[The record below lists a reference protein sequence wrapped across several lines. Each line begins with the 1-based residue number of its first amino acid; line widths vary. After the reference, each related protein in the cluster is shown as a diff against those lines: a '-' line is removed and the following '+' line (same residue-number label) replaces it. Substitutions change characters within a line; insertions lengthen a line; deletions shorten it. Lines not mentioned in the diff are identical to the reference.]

1 MREEGRKRGKNGRGG
16 EQKRKGKTMSLV
28 PRCTSK
34 NNAKPGLMV
43 QAYNA
48 SPQESE
54 AGGSQLQSMTELKRK
69 FEASLCN
76 LVQPYLRTKGRV
88 KAGRVIQ
95 WWSACL
101 ACVRS

>member
-1 MREEGRKRGKNGRGG
+1 MGEKRDEGGREE
-16 EQKRKGKTMSLV
+16 KRKKPEGKMIHLV
-28 PRCTSK
+28 PRCASK

-43 QAYNA
+43 RASNA

-54 AGGSQLQSMTELKRK
+54 AGGSQLQSMTEIKRK
-69 FEASLCN
+69 SEASLCN
-76 LVQPYLRTKGRV
+76 LLQPYLGTKGRV
-88 KAGRVIQ
+88 KAGHVIQ